1 MDSLKNLANNKKFLQ
16 KKDPKL
22 HSSAHVL
29 ADELATQLSDPKH
42 FGFYLKMAVTMSP
55 AVLRGLAGKVLES
68 PNVDNKGR
76 LFAYLIKQYNLEN
89 KKNLPDQTAKKPNL
103 KK

>member
-1 MDSLKNLANNKKFLQ
+1 MDSLKDLAIGKKFPK

-22 HSSAHVL
+22 HSAAHVL

-55 AVLRGLAGKVLES
+55 AVLRGIAGKVLEN

-76 LFAYLIKQYNLEN
+76 LFAYLIKKHNEEN
-89 KKNLPDQTAKKPNL
+89 K
-103 KK
+103 